1 VDFEPGTQSGELLMS
16 SLSDRSD
23 SPRWSADEPQPSG
36 TDWGNVIVLALAA
49 ATIPAYGALLLW
61 CMGVI

>member
-1 VDFEPGTQSGELLMS
+1 MS
-16 SLSDRSD
+16 SLSDRSN
-23 SPRWSADEPQPSG
+23 SPRRSADEPQPSG

-61 CMGVI
+61 CK

>member
-1 VDFEPGTQSGELLMS
+1 MS